1 MSAGR
6 GEDFAGWVAP
16 HLVLMGR
23 YARRLVAEADAEDVV
38 QEALERAWRRW
49 STYDATRG
57 GPVPWL
63 LAIVA
68 DRARRKRVRA
78 RLTAPWRP
86 VEQVVYADPPD
97 VDLERAVKALSM
109 RQRTAVTLYYF
120 VDLDIATVAEV
131 MDCAPGTVQA
141 TLHQARARLRE
152 MLGDGDE

>member
-1 MSAGR
+1 MSADTTD
-6 GEDFAGWVAP
+6 DFTGWVAP

-23 YARRLVAEADAEDVV
+23 YARRLVAEADVDDVV
-38 QEALERAWRRW
+38 QDALERAWRRW
-49 STYDATRG
+49 STYDESRG

-68 DRARRKRVRA
+68 DRARRRRVRA
-78 RLTAPWRP
+78 RWTGPWRP
-86 VEQVVYADPPD
+86 VEEVVYADPPD
-97 VDLERAVKALSM
+97 VDLERAVRGLSM

-131 MDCAPGTVQA
+131 MECAPGTVQA